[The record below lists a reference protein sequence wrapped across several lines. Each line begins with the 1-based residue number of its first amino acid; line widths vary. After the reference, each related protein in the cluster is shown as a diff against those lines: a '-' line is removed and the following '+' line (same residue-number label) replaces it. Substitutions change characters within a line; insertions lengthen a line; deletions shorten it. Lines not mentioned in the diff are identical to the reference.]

1 MQPSSLRK
9 KCPFQGALFLEV
21 EGTNQWKVIR
31 SSRPEV
37 FRKKGSLRNFP
48 KFTGKHVCQS
58 LSFNTVGRLRLYFL
72 ENTSGGYFRII
83 LRRMTSYG
91 CLFQ

>member
-37 FRKKGSLRNFP
+37 FCKKGALRNFA
-48 KFTGKHVCQS
+48 KFTGKHLCQS
-58 LSFNTVGRLRLYFL
+58 LSFNTVAGLSLYL
-72 ENTSGGYFRII
+72 LQNTSGGCFRVI
-83 LRRMTSYG
+83 L
-91 CLFQ
+91 